1 MAELLAAADLVA
13 ESVSMAVVGN
23 EPAMDLLFQTKLR
36 LVQLDQDKN
45 PQNFAALVTAVG
57 IVIINA
63 IRVRRTGRPRLQK
76 NPKFFLGFEE
86 IPRQTTLCMLAGGTL
101 PDVLC
106 STDGKRHGF
115 SAISSVPLEEAA
127 RRLLPQSMVPVN
139 PSQQYIQFCLKKPDG
154 SIVNL
159 CTNILGHRL
168 FDNMVPETF
177 TVKTVGSHRFIFPL
191 FFHEEGLRFSLVPHP
206 GQSQAVY
213 AVKMSFPLRD
223 TLLDKISPDK
233 SSVFLDP
240 QTVENNL
247 EYIAKTVE
255 LCD

>member
-1 MAELLAAADLVA
+1 M
-13 ESVSMAVVGN
+13 
-23 EPAMDLLFQTKLR
+23 
-36 LVQLDQDKN
+36 
-45 PQNFAALVTAVG
+45 
-57 IVIINA
+57 
-63 IRVRRTGRPRLQK
+63 
-76 NPKFFLGFEE
+76 
-86 IPRQTTLCMLAGGTL
+86 
-101 PDVLC
+101 
-106 STDGKRHGF
+106 
-115 SAISSVPLEEAA
+115 
-127 RRLLPQSMVPVN
+127 
-139 PSQQYIQFCLKKPDG
+139 
-154 SIVNL
+154 NL

-168 FDNMVPETF
+168 FASVVPETV

-213 AVKMSFPLRD
+213 AVRMSFPLRD

>member
-13 ESVSMAVVGN
+13 ESVSMAVAGN

-36 LVQLDQDKN
+36 LMQLDQDKN

-63 IRVRRTGRPRLQK
+63 IRVRRTGRPRLKK

-106 STDGKRHGF
+106 
-115 SAISSVPLEEAA
+115 
-127 RRLLPQSMVPVN
+127 
-139 PSQQYIQFCLKKPDG
+139 

-191 FFHEEGLRFSLVPHP
+191 FFHEEGLRFSLIPHP